1 MGGYRSEH
9 HAADVYHKWKR
20 LIKQAEN
27 SIVVFTPYFDSLLP
41 RLLRSSRIARIEVVT
56 DLSPQSGALDYLAQL
71 RSIKR
76 LLNAQI
82 VVRSLPRL
90 HAKVLWVDDEQVI
103 YGSQNFT
110 NYARSSKEVNGTPLD
125 RLRATALAKTLTDW
139 LEESSPIDL
148 MLVENLLKD
157 ARKLAKASEAARK
170 DFSAEVDRIVAA
182 HEARIAEDRR
192 QLERAHPRVF
202 SSTRLREIASRNP
215 SRLARGTAIVR
226 MRTAGRWDSGYYESL
241 MADSLT
247 DLTRWQFALS
257 GKRET
262 VELKSL
268 FLYPVIDEESGRMTW
283 ARVGRSR
290 ITYVHQGVVH
300 GNLLSTRLG
309 QVKVAQNF
317 PVDGSDQVNVVWTFT
332 PVWSGQEQ
340 SHQAVTVR
348 TLFDGESLSIVGAA
362 LRASAGVSEE
372 FVSQCETTFSDLV
385 IDSFLDE
392 YFTRFRYKPGSLG
405 RERHNVRDF
414 FDGDA
419 YTLRLMQFRKVPVL
433 VARSW

>member
-1 MGGYRSEH
+1 MEH
-9 HAADVYHKWKR
+9 HAADVYLKWKR
-20 LIKQAEN
+20 LIKQAEH

-41 RLLRSSRIARIEVVT
+41 RLLRSARVSSIEVVT

-76 LLNAQI
+76 LLNARI

-90 HAKVLWVDDEQVI
+90 HAKVLWVDDDQVI

-110 NYARSSKEVNGTPLD
+110 NYARSSREVNGTPSD
-125 RLRATALAKTLTDW
+125 HMRATALGKTLADW
-139 LEESSPIDL
+139 LEESSPVDL
-148 MLVENLLKD
+148 MLVEKLLKD
-157 ARKLAKASEAARK
+157 ARKFAKVSEAARK
-170 DFSAEVDRIVAA
+170 DFSAEIDRIVAA
-182 HEARIAEDRR
+182 HEAKIAEDRR
-192 QLERAHPRVF
+192 QRERAHPRVF
-202 SSTRLREIASRNP
+202 SSTRLREIASRSA

-226 MRTAGRWDSGYYESL
+226 MGTAGKWDSGYYESL
-241 MADSLT
+241 MADSAT
-247 DLTRWQFALS
+247 DLTRWQLGLS

-262 VELKSL
+262 VELEPL
-268 FLYPVIDEESGRMTW
+268 FLYPVIDEDSGRMTW

-300 GNLLSTRLG
+300 GNLLSTPLG
-309 QVKVAQNF
+309 QVQVAQNF
-317 PVDGSDQVNVVWTFT
+317 PVDRSDKFNVVWTFT
-332 PVWSGQEQ
+332 PVWSGHEK
-340 SHQAVTVR
+340 SVQAVTVR
-348 TLFDGESLSIVGAA
+348 TLFDGESLSMAGEA
-362 LRASAGVSEE
+362 LKASAGVSER
-372 FVSQCETTFSDLV
+372 FVSQCESTFSDSA
-385 IDSFLDE
+385 IDGFLDA

-419 YTLRLMQFRKVPVL
+419 YTLRLLQFRSVPVL